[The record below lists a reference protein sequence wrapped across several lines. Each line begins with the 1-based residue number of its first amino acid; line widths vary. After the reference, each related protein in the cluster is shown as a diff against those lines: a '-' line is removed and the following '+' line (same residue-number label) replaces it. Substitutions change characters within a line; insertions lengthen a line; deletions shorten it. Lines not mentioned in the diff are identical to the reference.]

1 MAAGSEDVKRV
12 QQALKEQGQDPGPID
27 GIIGPKTKQAL
38 RAFWARERE
47 QNRKANRKLLAGIG
61 RVLAKSFVFL
71 MLIWALL
78 IALGIL

>member
-1 MAAGSEDVKRV
+1 MKTPSQHDVEV
-12 QQALKEQGQDPGPID
+12 CIQALEIEDD
-27 GIIGPKTKQAL
+27 DEKQAL

-78 IALGIL
+78 IALGVL